1 MQIEED
7 PAYSLSINQERRD
20 GLPLSPEYGS
30 PRPQLIMT
38 PSLKPL
44 WLKIL
49 FFLRIHPVL
58 KPVVENMAQI
68 VLIFLVFITLSS
80 ALVFQLLLLIYISGI
95 LLVLLTI
102 SAIRERKKNRILGTL
117 LLINCIILF
126 LALFGITFVI
136 LNR

>member
-80 ALVFQLLLLIYISGI
+80 ALVFQLLLLTFGAKMHVDYLGLHRYRTSGATNA
-95 LLVLLTI
+95 LV
-102 SAIRERKKNRILGTL
+102 
-117 LLINCIILF
+117 
-126 LALFGITFVI
+126 
-136 LNR
+136 